1 MFGQVHHFLRSA
13 PQQVP
18 YAIER
23 YTKETRRLYKVLDG
37 HLGEADYLAGEYSI
51 ADIATYPW
59 VARHEWHKVD
69 LGDFPAVKRWF
80 AEVSARPAVSAACR
94 CRHDRPALRQ
104 ARGSLAGAQ
113 RQCARHAP
121 AVRGHGAYT
130 AAWCWAENFLPW
142 FAEQGWQAHAISL
155 SGHGGSAGRGIHSRR
170 SPCRDVA
177 EVARLAARP
186 VLIGH
191 SMGGFVVQKFLER
204 EDLPAAVLM
213 ASVPPQ
219 GLLGS
224 AVGMGFAKPGLMRD
238 FGGIMS
244 GGSVALETLREVLF
258 AQPVSDERLRHY
270 LRCMQPESH
279 RAVWDMSMF
288 DLPSI
293 SRMHRPPMLILGAEH
308 DQSISAATVEMTG
321 RAYGIKAEIF
331 PAMGDRMMLDADWR
345 KVAQRISGWLEQL
358 PGLG

>member
-1 MFGQVHHFLRSA
+1 MIDQRFGKIEVLSQA
-13 PQQVP
+13 PTGN
-18 YAIER
+18 AR
-23 YTKETRRLYKVLDG
+23 
-37 HLGEADYLAGEYSI
+37 
-51 ADIATYPW
+51 ATPLLF
-59 VARHEWHKVD
+59 V
-69 LGDFPAVKRWF
+69 
-80 AEVSARPAVSAACR
+80 
-94 CRHDRPALRQ
+94 
-104 ARGSLAGAQ
+104 
-113 RQCARHAP
+113 
-121 AVRGHGAYT
+121 HGAYT

-155 SGHGGSAGRGIHSRR
+155 SGHGGSAGRQHLDSLSIADYV
-170 SPCRDVA
+170 RDVA
-177 EVARLAARP
+177 EVVSRLPARP

-238 FGGIMS
+238 FGSIVS

-258 AQPVSDERLRHY
+258 AQPVSDERLKHFM
-270 LRCMQPESH
+270 RCMQPESH

-308 DQSISAATVEMTG
+308 DQLISASTVEMTG

-331 PAMGDRMMLDADWR
+331 PAMGHGMMLDADWR
-345 KVAQRISGWLEQL
+345 KVAQRIVGWLEQL
-358 PGLG
+358 PGLA